1 MIDASNDELLGN
13 KLKNNHGSFESISE
27 KLEES
32 SNSSVKNSK
41 MTKSRVTAK
50 NNNNKSILKS
60 NNDISKDNINIS
72 NISINKVKRP
82 TAKNSVCSKKRKT
95 IRIFKTTKKKTNKKP
110 SKEKRRKNLH
120 NTSLKERLSSMI
132 MAIYFIIN

>member
-1 MIDASNDELLGN
+1 MIDASNDELLSN
-13 KLKNNHGSFESISE
+13 NLKNNRLSFESISE

-41 MTKSRVTAK
+41 MTKSRVTNK

-60 NNDISKDNINIS
+60 NNDISKDNINVS
-72 NISINKVKRP
+72 NISINKTKRP

-95 IRIFKTTKKKTNKKP
+95 IRIFTKETSKKP
-110 SKEKRRKNLH
+110 SKERRRKNLL
-120 NTSLKERLSSMI
+120 NISRKERLFSTT
-132 MAIYFIIN
+132 MAICFIIN